1 MAHLTPNLAP
11 FLEQFEI
18 NFPKESYL
26 NTASS
31 LCLQKLC
38 CVSSLSKVLSF
49 FQTILESPKLTLA
62 TLFGNG
68 YVHLITSLNIL
79 SPTERIKVKYEK
91 LDLYQASQ
99 NLTNYQNT
107 LAKTFGYPPDS
118 MFRVA
123 ALSGNEPQA
132 RWQFAESI
140 FWLVTQIEKNGTIKD
155 AQNQRRTIVVKED
168 FDELKLGQVLK
179 KNTFQN
185 PYWNKKTATFKKS
198 NEEMLKE
205 KQEIEDILQQFVHM
219 VLEFQKTNKETN
231 EFADSNSNSENFEEV
246 MLVKIEK
253 LYQEF
258 ALKISDQDAINI
270 VNDMFVESFSESS
283 NSTDDDQDSN
293 LEHDDDDDQDSNL
306 EDENDNYNE
315 DDEEE
320 LEEDEEESE
329 EKKVELEKDD
339 NEEDTEEFE
348 EDKGEE
354 EEEEEKDEDEDNGEE
369 EEFEYYNEEEQEEV
383 DDEVLEY
390 ANNEGHLKDEEDED
404 YQDEEFESENN
415 EEFSNIESSVFENSF
430 SNSDSIFEKEL
441 EINDQNQKKK
451 KKKKKSKNKK
461 QNKMRNIKKL
471 EYLIQREKE
480 RIKKINFKIKT
491 KQQEILDQ
499 KTKQKT
505 NPKKSNEIKLKN
517 KTKNKNKVN
526 FNKKKQGISII
537 EPKNNSCFY
546 SQKVV
551 PSLIKEYN
559 EYNKSISIFEIF
571 FLLNVYDKWK
581 NIDIALLEKKHQSM
595 IKINKKEF
603 ELCFSYAI
611 NFSRIGYA
619 CLPIRCWDIQN
630 QKETSALIKIDKNN
644 LLIFYDS
651 NQNQTHNHKTK
662 NSDNHNNN
670 NNKKKKKNPNP
681 NPNTNLNEDDD
692 DYNYF
697 NEKNQLNNFNKK
709 IIFKSKWDPK
719 ELIIYI
725 DQQSN
730 SKLIY
735 FVDNKN
741 ENACLIKTANFKM
754 KYTLIFLFL
763 IYNQSKGKNA
773 LIGKNPKIKYI
784 DPHTINTTVL
794 PPSITPKRKISS
806 NFFSFQKIINDPNF
820 RSSVRK
826 YNNNRNYKNFLR
838 LIKKSVLNIWKKRSV
853 NYLVSVVTNREFPFL
868 AGFIKIR
875 TNTISIA
882 MGHAV
887 IKRFA
892 FNDDFRIEKVKT
904 DPKLIHIKGRK
915 MDIGKFS
922 IIKKKKKKKNI
933 LSLYSQMDDAFIA
946 TKTQD
951 DCHLLYILIYYFL
964 EAKRLGRGGGKPDP
978 IWDNINRD
986 LCSINLERGEKGK
999 REGEKNNYN
1008 HSKKKKFTRS
1018 KKYSKIVK
1026 TNHRHK
1032 HKKDSKTLNPDIHLA
1047 MPQNSDGF
1055 FSSEVESSELSK
1067 MLEPIAIKNGG
1078 NSASNSSS
1086 NYLND
1091 SSLQSDH
1098 GEKKT
1103 KERYDSFSSSSIE
1116 IGNTKELTSNSNGEN
1131 TEDQEDDMKKN
1142 KLDSGSF
1149 SDSDSDSDSGF
1160 GSGSDLNSNFDSS
1173 SVSSPYSYSN
1183 SDIDS
1188 DPDSNSSLEKK
1199 TKFYL
1204 DEMED
1209 DLVI

>member
-1 MAHLTPNLAP
+1 MAHLTPNLVP
-11 FLEQFEI
+11 FLEQFET

-107 LAKTFGYPPDS
+107 LAETFGYPPDS

-155 AQNQRRTIVVKED
+155 TQNQRRTIVVKED

-205 KQEIEDILQQFVHM
+205 KQEIEDILQQFVQM

-231 EFADSNSNSENFEEV
+231 EFADSNSNSENFEEA

-258 ALKISDQDAINI
+258 ALKISDHDAINI

-283 NSTDDDQDSN
+283 NSTDDDQG
-293 LEHDDDDDQDSNL
+293 SNL

-320 LEEDEEESE
+320 LEDDEEESE

-354 EEEEEKDEDEDNGEE
+354 EEEEEEDEDNGEE

-390 ANNEGHLKDEEDED
+390 VNNEEHLKDEEDED

-441 EINDQNQKKK
+441 EINNQNQ
-451 KKKKKSKNKK
+451 KKKKSKNKQ
-461 QNKMRNIKKL
+461 QNKKRNIKKL

-505 NPKKSNEIKLKN
+505 NPKKSNVIKLKN

-644 LLIFYDS
+644 LLIFYDY

-681 NPNTNLNEDDD
+681 NPNTNLNEDDA

-730 SKLIY
+730 SKLLY

-868 AGFIKIR
+868 AG
-875 TNTISIA
+875 
-882 MGHAV
+882 
-887 IKRFA
+887 
-892 FNDDFRIEKVKT
+892 
-904 DPKLIHIKGRK
+904 
-915 MDIGKFS
+915 
-922 IIKKKKKKKNI
+922 
-933 LSLYSQMDDAFIA
+933 QMDDAFIA

-1078 NSASNSSS
+1078 NSASNGSS
-1086 NYLND
+1086 NSLNV

-1103 KERYDSFSSSSIE
+1103 KERYNSFSSSSIE